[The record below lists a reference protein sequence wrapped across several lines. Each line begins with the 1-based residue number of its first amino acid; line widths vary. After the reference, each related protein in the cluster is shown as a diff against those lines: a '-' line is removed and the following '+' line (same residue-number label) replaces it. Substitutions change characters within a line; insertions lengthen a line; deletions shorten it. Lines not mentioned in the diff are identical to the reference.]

1 VREFDNIERVG
12 RSSKT
17 TLTDGAAMF
26 DESTDDSPVELDG
39 LGGNAGISTPYLP
52 FGGNPPQQ
60 YPEHQQMNDES
71 VMRINGQEVRATLD
85 GVGIPFALLLHL
97 LQNGAVATEYTL
109 HIKGR
114 GFHTIQVPIDSYGV
128 GLFGHETPPTWIRP
142 NGDGGYTGNGG
153 YNFFSFGDNRGGQII
168 EHPTRLLQIPKLPER
183 DLTSAEID
191 ALRKDLNALL
201 TDKCKNFLTE
211 LAKTINNSQTPY
223 NSDPNVNTATNT
235 YSDIINL
242 FDEVRLQTAKN
253 NGFRLTN
260 GRDMMST
267 TRSGAN
273 REKIVVNVERGSN
286 RDFSKVDLARAQTLI
301 HEFIHIYSRESTT
314 HFQMSNYA
322 YAAAKKFDKDF
333 KFILR
338 EKGDNIMKLN
348 PTTTFDDF
356 RSADFG
362 TILRKYCDGK

>member
-1 VREFDNIERVG
+1 MSLPVNNFD
-12 RSSKT
+12 
-17 TLTDGAAMF
+17 DG
-26 DESTDDSPVELDG
+26 SL
-39 LGGNAGISTPYLP
+39 NLP
-52 FGGNPPQQ
+52 EPIGKFQ
-60 YPEHQQMNDES
+60 
-71 VMRINGQEVRATLD
+71 RINGEMVMGGGGCEFEGEAISCSMVEGLKEYQAMVSSSGKKKEEKKGVSITINHEGGHTQDSTVWHSPAKDKSSGAAYNTANMRANASSLSLATQQAGGDDVDLEHNSVTIRLPKEYHD
-85 GVGIPFALLLHL
+85 LHL
-97 LQNGAVATEYTL
+97 AEWLEQLWTKPL
-109 HIKGR
+109 
-114 GFHTIQVPIDSYGV
+114 
-128 GLFGHETPPTWIRP
+128 RP
-142 NGDGGYTGNGG
+142 
-153 YNFFSFGDNRGGQII
+153 
-168 EHPTRLLQIPKLPER
+168 EHPTRLLQIPELPER

-260 GRDMMST
+260 GRAMMST

-286 RDFSKVDLARAQTLI
+286 RDFSKVDLARAQNLI

-322 YAAAKKFDKDF
+322 YAAAQKFDKDF